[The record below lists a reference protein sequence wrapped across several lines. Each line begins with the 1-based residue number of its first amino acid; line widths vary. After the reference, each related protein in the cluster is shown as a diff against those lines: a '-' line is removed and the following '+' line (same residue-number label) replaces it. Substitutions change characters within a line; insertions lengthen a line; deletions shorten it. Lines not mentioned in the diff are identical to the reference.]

1 MDSSTLISILTDL
14 GAEDDWMR
22 ISGYANM
29 ADKEHTFPYEI
40 KLADDD
46 PTGSFYVHYE
56 ILDADWGE
64 VEESISFRIP
74 FQEANSLADLQQR
87 IHDHILSIMRGNAP
101 EEGA

>member
-1 MDSSTLISILTDL
+1 MDKSRLILLLTDL
-14 GAEDDWMR
+14 SAEDDWMR

-29 ADKEHTFPYEI
+29 ADKEHKFPYEI

-46 PTGSFYVHYE
+46 PGSFHVRYE
-56 ILDADWGE
+56 ILEADWDE
-64 VEESISFRIP
+64 VEESVSFSIP

-101 EEGA
+101 EEGT